1 MCLKFFD
8 RLFCRFLLR
17 FLSRFFAGS
26 FSASVQ
32 VPFSGS
38 FSETMCLAAMKAAL
52 ASANRR
58 QRNTILPAT
67 DENSELI
74 IKSSYRSFCKAFTS
88 STLTNIPIV
97 LLKTLKKFFIK
108 LSYRRLHIVCKISPH
123 LCLRGVSF
131 GHVAAGCRVPLCI
144 CPWKQA

>member
-1 MCLKFFD
+1 MCLKFFE
-8 RLFCRFLLR
+8 RLFWRFRLR
-17 FLSRFFAGS
+17 FLSWYFAKFLSWFFAGS

-38 FSETMCLAAMKAAL
+38 FSKTMCLAAMKAAL

-58 QRNTILPAT
+58 PQRNTILPAT

-88 STLTNIPIV
+88 STLKNIPIV

-108 LSYRRLHIVCKISPH
+108 LSFVLP
-123 LCLRGVSF
+123 
-131 GHVAAGCRVPLCI
+131 
-144 CPWKQA
+144 

>member
-1 MCLKFFD
+1 MFSCRKFWQNLLWNFSRYIRFRFHVVYNKWEMCLKFFD

-38 FSETMCLAAMKAAL
+38 FSDTMCLAAMKAAL
-52 ASANRR
+52 ASANRW
-58 QRNTILPAT
+58 QHNTILPAT
-67 DENSELI
+67 DENWELI

-88 STLTNIPIV
+88 CTLTNIPIV
-97 LLKTLKKFFIK
+97 LLTTLKNIFIK
-108 LSYRRLHIVCKISPH
+108 LSFVLP
-123 LCLRGVSF
+123 
-131 GHVAAGCRVPLCI
+131 
-144 CPWKQA
+144 

>member
-8 RLFCRFLLR
+8 RLFCWFLLR

-32 VPFSGS
+32 VPFSGC

-67 DENSELI
+67 DEDSELI
-74 IKSSYRSFCKAFTS
+74 IKSSYRSFSKAFTS

-97 LLKTLKKFFIK
+97 LLKTLKKCFIK
-108 LSYRRLHIVCKISPH
+108 LLFVLP
-123 LCLRGVSF
+123 
-131 GHVAAGCRVPLCI
+131 
-144 CPWKQA
+144 